1 MFAASQIGD
10 FLEHVGVIVIAL
22 LAAAALLAP
31 STHQRAYAALGALA
45 LTPVLLVA
53 DIWDSS
59 PLRSLRDHPPVAAV
73 AVVLALVAVVVGAW
87 LLRRWPALLPLAAVA
102 ALPFRIPISAGGDTA
117 NLLVPLYLVI
127 GAGVLSMAWTR
138 LRAEDDDAPFKPGW
152 LEWLLVGSVVLYAV
166 QATYSDDFTKGLQ
179 NVVFFYVPFALLLGL
194 LREVRWTKEL
204 LLQCLGVL
212 VALALVFVFIG
223 FVEYARKELL
233 LNPRL
238 VADQQNEA
246 YFRVNSLFFDPN
258 IYGRF
263 LAMVMLGV
271 ATVVIWTK
279 RTRDVGI
286 GFVVLAI
293 LWAGLVLSFSQSSF
307 AALLVGLAVL
317 AALRWSVKWTV
328 TVCAVAV
335 VIGLGV
341 VLLAP
346 GAINLDLSKSNGAN
360 KATSGRVDLIKGGAR
375 LFKDRPFFGWGSGS
389 YSVVFRREENVS
401 LDRATTASHT
411 IPITVAAE
419 QGIVGLAVYLA
430 LLVAMLARLFG
441 NGVARSPL
449 RSFIAAAFLALL
461 VHTMTYAAF
470 LEDPITWTLLGIG
483 IALAAVAAAEAPRER
498 TREERELTAAERSAA
513 RTAGG

>member
-1 MFAASQIGD
+1 MIVAASQLGD
-10 FLEHVGVIVIAL
+10 ALDHIGVIVVAL
-22 LAAAALLAP
+22 LAVAALLAP
-31 STHQRAYAALGALA
+31 STRGRAWAAIGALV
-45 LTPVLLVA
+45 LTPILLVG
-53 DIWDSS
+53 DIWDDSS
-59 PLRSLRDHPPVAAV
+59 MRTLRDHPPVAAV
-73 AVVLALVAVVVGAW
+73 AVVAALIAVVVLAW
-87 LLRRWPALLPLAAVA
+87 VLHRWPAWLPLLAIA

-127 GAGVLSMAWTR
+127 GAGVLSVAVPR

-152 LEWLLVGSVVLYAV
+152 LEWLLCASVALYAL

-179 NVVFFYVPFALLLGL
+179 NVVFFYVPFALLFGL
-194 LREVRWTKEL
+194 MREVRWTQKL
-204 LLQCLGVL
+204 ALQCLGVL
-212 VALALVFVFIG
+212 VALALIFVGIG

-238 VADQQNEA
+238 VANSQNES

-263 LAMVMLGV
+263 LAMVMLGI
-271 ATVVIWTK
+271 ATVVIWT
-279 RTRDVGI
+279 RQVRDVALGALL
-286 GFVVLAI
+286 LAI

-328 TVCAVAV
+328 AVCAVGVAV
-335 VIGLGV
+335 GLGV

-346 GAINLDLSKSNGAN
+346 GAINLDLSKSNGAD

-389 YSVVFRREENVS
+389 YSKVYRRVEDVS
-401 LDRATTASHT
+401 VDRATTASHT
-411 IPITVAAE
+411 IPVTVAAE

-430 LLVAMLARLFG
+430 LLVAALARLFG
-441 NGVARSPL
+441 GGVARSPL
-449 RSFIAAAFLALL
+449 RSYIAAAFVALL
-461 VHTMTYAAF
+461 VHTMVYAAF
-470 LEDPITWTLLGIG
+470 LEDPITWVLLAIG
-483 IALAAVAAAEAPRER
+483 VALAAGPV
-498 TREERELTAAERSAA
+498 AERVRREDGDAVPLSSL
-513 RTAGG
+513 RAG

>member
-1 MFAASQIGD
+1 MSFAASQLGD
-10 FLEHVGVIVIAL
+10 ALDHIGVIVIAL

-31 STHQRAYAALGALA
+31 STRARAYAAVGALV

-53 DIWDSS
+53 DIWDDSS
-59 PLRSLRDHPPVAAV
+59 LVSLRDHPPVAAA
-73 AVVLALVAVVVGAW
+73 AVVAALVAVVALAW
-87 LLRRWPALLPLAAVA
+87 VLYRWPALLPLLAIA

-127 GAGVLSMAWTR
+127 GAGVLATAVPR

-152 LEWLLVGSVVLYAV
+152 LEWLLCVSVVLYAL
-166 QATYSDDFTKGLQ
+166 QATYSDDFTRGLQ
-179 NVVFFYVPFALLLGL
+179 NVVFFYVPFALLFGL
-194 LREVRWTKEL
+194 LREVRWTQKL

-212 VALALVFVFIG
+212 VGLALVFVCIG

-238 VADQQNEA
+238 VAASQNES

-263 LAMVMLGV
+263 LAMVMLGI
-271 ATVVIWTK
+271 ATVVIWTQ
-279 RTRDVGI
+279 RVRDVAVGAAL
-286 GFVVLAI
+286 LAI

-328 TVCAVAV
+328 AVCAAAVA
-335 VIGLGV
+335 IGVGV

-346 GAINLDLSKSNGAN
+346 GSINLDLSSSKGAD
-360 KATSGRVDLIKGGAR
+360 KATSGRVDLIEGGAR
-375 LFKDRPFFGWGSGS
+375 LFKHRPILGWGSGS
-389 YSVVFRREENVS
+389 YSVVYRREEDVS

-411 IPITVAAE
+411 IPVTVAAE

-430 LLVAMLARLFG
+430 LLVAALARLFRG
-441 NGVARSPL
+441 AVRRSPL
-449 RSFIAAAFLALL
+449 RSYIAAAFVALL
-461 VHTMTYAAF
+461 VHTRVYAAF
-470 LEDPITWTLLGIG
+470 LEDPITWALLAIG
-483 IALAAVAAAEAPRER
+483 IALAAGPLPER
-498 TREERELTAAERSAA
+498 AGRRDDDEVPLSSL
-513 RTAGG
+513 RTG